1 MHCTNC
7 EKFDARIIESRLRL
21 NGTRYRRYAC
31 NNCAHRWTV
40 NQLHSAE
47 PRPRLP
53 NTGYKAQQTNRKL
66 TNMEVA
72 EIIMSPLTNRELACV
87 YPISHQSIQ
96 KIQTG
101 KTYREVYLVLK
112 EH

>member
-21 NGTRYRRYAC
+21 NGTRYRRYSC

-40 NQLHSAE
+40 NQLRSAE
-47 PRPRLP
+47 PRPRLS

>member
-1 MHCTNC
+1 MHCINC

-31 NNCAHRWTV
+31 NNCAHRWTI
-40 NQLHSAE
+40 NQLRSAK
-47 PRPRLP
+47 PRPRLS
-53 NTGYKAQQTNRKL
+53 NTGYKAQQVNRKL

-72 EIIMSPLTNRELACV
+72 DIIMSPLTNRELACV

-96 KIQTG
+96 KIQAG

>member
-7 EKFDARIIESRLRL
+7 EKFDACIIESRLRL

-31 NNCAHRWTV
+31 NNCMNRWTV
-40 NQLHSAE
+40 NQTNAAS
-47 PRPRLP
+47 PRPRLS
-53 NTGYKAQQTNRKL
+53 NTGYKAQQVNRRL

-72 EIIMSPLTNRELACV
+72 EIVMSPLTNRELARI
-87 YPISHQSIQ
+87 YPVSHQSIQ
-96 KIQTG
+96 KIQAG

>member
-21 NGTRYRRYAC
+21 NGTRYRRYSC

-40 NQLHSAE
+40 NQLRSAE

-53 NTGYKAQQTNRKL
+53 NTGYKTQQVNRKL

-87 YPISHQSIQ
+87 YPISYQSIQ
-96 KIQTG
+96 KIQAG

>member
-7 EKFDARIIESRLRL
+7 EKFDARILESRLRL

-31 NNCAHRWTV
+31 NNCSHRWTV
-40 NQLHSAE
+40 NQTNASSS
-47 PRPRLP
+47 RPRLS
-53 NTGYKAQQTNRKL
+53 NTGYKAQKVNRKL

-72 EIIMSPLTNRELACV
+72 EIIMSPLTNRELSRI
-87 YPISHQSIQ
+87 YPVSHQSIQ
-96 KIQTG
+96 KIQAG

>member
-40 NQLHSAE
+40 NQLNAVD

>member
-31 NNCAHRWTV
+31 NNCSHRWTV
-40 NQLHSAE
+40 NQLNAAK

-53 NTGYKAQQTNRKL
+53 NTGYKPQQVKRNL
-66 TNMEVA
+66 TNMEAA
-72 EIIMSPLTNRELACV
+72 EIIMSSSTSRELACI
-87 YPISHQSIQ
+87 YPVSHQSIQ

-101 KTYREVYLVLK
+101 KTYREVYLLLK
-112 EH
+112 ED

>member
-1 MHCTNC
+1 MVHTTGVTH
-7 EKFDARIIESRLRL
+7 A
-21 NGTRYRRYAC
+21 T
-31 NNCAHRWTV
+31 TV
-40 NQLHSAE
+40 HIVGQLNQLHSAE

-53 NTGYKAQQTNRKL
+53 NTGYKAQQVNRKL

-96 KIQTG
+96 KIQAG
-101 KTYREVYLVLK
+101 KNIS
-112 EH
+112 

>member
-1 MHCTNC
+1 MHCINC

-31 NNCAHRWTV
+31 NNCAHRWTI
-40 NQLHSAE
+40 NQLRSAK

-53 NTGYKAQQTNRKL
+53 NTGYKAQQVNRKL

-96 KIQTG
+96 KIQAG

>member
-1 MHCTNC
+1 MNCANC
-7 EKFDARIIESRLRL
+7 EKFDARIVESRLRL
-21 NGTRYRRYAC
+21 DGTRYRRYAC
-31 NNCAHRWTV
+31 NNCSHRWTEHQS
-40 NQLHSAE
+40 NAAD

-53 NTGYKAQQTNRKL
+53 NTGYKAQQVNRKL

-72 EIIMSPLTNRELACV
+72 EIIMSSLTCRELACI

-96 KIQTG
+96 KIQAG

>member
-7 EKFDARIIESRLRL
+7 EKFDACIIESRLRL

-31 NNCAHRWTV
+31 NNCSHRWTV
-40 NQLHSAE
+40 NQTNAAS
-47 PRPRLP
+47 PRPKLS
-53 NTGYKAQQTNRKL
+53 NTGYKAQQVNRKL

-72 EIIMSPLTNRELACV
+72 EIIMSPLANRELARI
-87 YPISHQSIQ
+87 YPVSHQSIQ
-96 KIQTG
+96 KIQAG

>member
-1 MHCTNC
+1 MHCATC

-31 NNCAHRWTV
+31 NNCSYRWTV
-40 NQLHSAE
+40 NQPNAAN

-53 NTGYKAQQTNRKL
+53 NTGYKAQKVNRNL

-72 EIIMSPLTNRELACV
+72 EIIMSPLTSRELASL
-87 YPISHQSIQ
+87 YPVSHQSIQ
-96 KIQTG
+96 KIQAG

-112 EH
+112 ED

>member
-7 EKFDARIIESRLRL
+7 EKFDARIMESRLRL

-40 NQLHSAE
+40 NQL
-47 PRPRLP
+47 LP

-96 KIQTG
+96 KIQAG
-101 KTYREVYLVLK
+101 KTYHEVYLVLK

>member
-31 NNCAHRWTV
+31 NNCMNRWTV
-40 NQLHSAE
+40 NKLKEAE
-47 PRPRLP
+47 PRPKLS
-53 NTGYKAQQTNRKL
+53 NGGYKPQKINRKL

-72 EIIMSPLTNRELACV
+72 EIIMSPLTNRELAHL
-87 YPISHQSIQ
+87 YPVSHQSIQ
-96 KIQTG
+96 HIQAG
-101 KTYREVYLVLK
+101 KTYREIYLVLK
-112 EH
+112 ED

>member
-1 MHCTNC
+1 MHCINC

-31 NNCAHRWTV
+31 NNCSHRWTV
-40 NQLHSAE
+40 NQLQSAK
-47 PRPRLP
+47 PRSRLL
-53 NTGYKAQQTNRKL
+53 NTGYKTQQVNRKL

>member
-1 MHCTNC
+1 MQCTNC
-7 EKFDARIIESRLRL
+7 EKFDARIVESRLRL

-31 NNCAHRWTV
+31 NNCSHRWTA
-40 NQLHSAE
+40 NQLNAAK
-47 PRPRLP
+47 PRPGLS
-53 NTGYKAQQTNRKL
+53 NTGYKTQQVNRKL

-72 EIIMSPLTNRELACV
+72 EIIMSPLTNRELARI

-96 KIQTG
+96 KIQAG

>member
-7 EKFDARIIESRLRL
+7 EKFDARIVESRLRL
-21 NGTRYRRYAC
+21 DGTRYRRYAC
-31 NNCAHRWTV
+31 NNCSRRWTV
-40 NQLHSAE
+40 NQTNAAS

-53 NTGYKAQQTNRKL
+53 NTGYKTQQVNRKL

-72 EIIMSPLTNRELACV
+72 EIIMSPLTNRELACI

-101 KTYREVYLVLK
+101 KTYREIYLVIK
-112 EH
+112 EN

>member
-7 EKFDARIIESRLRL
+7 EKFDARIVESRLRL
-21 NGTRYRRYAC
+21 DGTRYRRYAC
-31 NNCAHRWTV
+31 NNCSRRWTV
-40 NQLHSAE
+40 NQINAAS

-53 NTGYKAQQTNRKL
+53 NTGYKTQQVNRKL

-72 EIIMSPLTNRELACV
+72 EIIMSPLTNRELACI

>member
-31 NNCAHRWTV
+31 NNCTYRWTV
-40 NQLHSAE
+40 NQLNAAK

-53 NTGYKAQQTNRKL
+53 NTGYKAQQVNRKL
-66 TNMEVA
+66 TNMEVV
-72 EIIMSPLTNRELACV
+72 EIIMSPLSSRQLARV
-87 YPISHQSIQ
+87 YPVSASSIQ
-96 KIQTG
+96 LIQAG
-101 KTYREVYLVLK
+101 KTYREMYRVIK
-112 EH
+112 ED

>member
-1 MHCTNC
+1 MNCTNC

-31 NNCAHRWTV
+31 NNCSHRWTV
-40 NQLHSAE
+40 NQSNAAN

-53 NTGYKAQQTNRKL
+53 NTGYKPQQVNRNL

-72 EIIMSPLTNRELACV
+72 EIIMSPLTNRELACI
-87 YPISHQSIQ
+87 YPVSRQSIQ
-96 KIQTG
+96 KIQAG
-101 KTYREVYLVLK
+101 KTYREVYLLLK

>member
-1 MHCTNC
+1 MHCVNC
-7 EKFDARIIESRLRL
+7 EKFDARIVESRLRL

-31 NNCAHRWTV
+31 NNCPHRWTV
-40 NQLHSAE
+40 NQSNAAK

-53 NTGYKAQQTNRKL
+53 NTGYKAQQVNRKL

-87 YPISHQSIQ
+87 YPVSHQSIQ

>member
-1 MHCTNC
+1 MHCATC

-31 NNCAHRWTV
+31 NNCSHRWTV
-40 NQLHSAE
+40 NKVKAAE
-47 PRPRLP
+47 PRSRLF
-53 NTGYKAQQTNRKL
+53 NGGYKAQQVNRKL
-66 TNMEVA
+66 TNMEAA
-72 EIIMSPLTNRELACV
+72 EIIMSPLTNRELAGV

-112 EH
+112 KD